1 MYMTK
6 KSFNSKG
13 FANRIVIAAVVS
25 IIVITSIAATLY
37 FMSSNVTNIPING
50 TCTTNDFMKFYRETL
65 KNQTNKYLGKVIH
78 YSISVG
84 PKPPGSKVDFN
95 VMGYYY
101 DPQLEPV
108 KEIKMEIYFH
118 DPNKKICKKIYEIS
132 SFSSQ
137 YTYTLGNETNVYY
150 IIVIKV
156 INYKGEI
163 VDGTTSLIEVPI
175 QEVNAKLVSDKRVYG
190 RWDKVRYCLVNEGST
205 RIIFGLDYYVYYYNG
220 TGWTVAEWL
229 GPGIVPDIGLI
240 AGPGQVKCF
249 ELYLNGTKPGKYMLV
264 KEISAEGVKDG
275 KRKLTLEFEVAENLD
290 LVKITSLTT
299 QIVSIANTFEFKD
312 KFQVL
317 SFLICTH
324 YTFKL

>member
-1 MYMTK
+1 MTK

-25 IIVITSIAATLY
+25 IVVITSIAATLY

-156 INYKGEI
+156 ITYKEEI
-163 VDGTTSLIEVPI
+163 VDGTASLIEVPI
-175 QEVNAKLVSDKRVYG
+175 QEVKAKLVSDKRIYG
-190 RWDKVRYCLVNEGST
+190 RWNVMRYCIVNEGPT
-205 RIIFGLDYYVYYYNG
+205 RIGFGLDYEVYYYNG
-220 TGWTVAEWL
+220 TEWTRAEWL
-229 GPGIVPDIGLI
+229 GPGIVLLI
-240 AGPGQVKCF
+240 LLVLEPGHVRCF
-249 ELYLNGTKPGKYMLV
+249 ELNLNGTKPGKYMLV

-275 KRKLTLEFEVAENLD
+275 NRKLTLEFEVVENLD
-290 LVKITSLTT
+290 LVKITSLLTT
-299 QIVSIANTFEFKD
+299 QIVSTANTSNMNSKINFK
-312 KFQVL
+312 FYL
-317 SFLICTH
+317 S
-324 YTFKL
+324 